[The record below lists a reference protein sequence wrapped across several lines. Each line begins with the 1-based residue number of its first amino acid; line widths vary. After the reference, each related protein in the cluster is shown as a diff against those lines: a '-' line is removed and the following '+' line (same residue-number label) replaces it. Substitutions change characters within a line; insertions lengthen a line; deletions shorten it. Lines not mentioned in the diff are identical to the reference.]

1 MTIIASQILKSSKR
15 LIIKI
20 GSALVVDSTNGQ
32 PKLNWL
38 NSLADDIAF
47 LKSQKIEVSLV
58 SSGAIGLGRSSLG
71 IDLHTPSK
79 SIELEKKQAAASIG
93 QIRLCQIY
101 QDIFKSRNIGVGQI
115 LLSPADTE
123 NRKSHL
129 NARAAMNELLR
140 AGILP
145 VINEN
150 DTTATEEIRFGD
162 NDRLAAR
169 VAQMIAADTLLILST
184 TDGLYTDDPR
194 INPRAEHIPFVGT
207 LTADTMALAK
217 DALAGLSTGGMKSKI
232 ESARI
237 AVNAGANVIIAC
249 GTGQNPIQPLIN
261 DDTTCTVIAAKG
273 NPASARKKWIQAHV
287 KTKGRVMIDDGAAT
301 ALRNGK
307 SLLPAGIRQ
316 ADGIFD
322 SGDAVQIFDLQ
333 LNELGIGLSKY
344 DSDEMLKIMGKKSS
358 EIYDILGYIGHD
370 EFIHRDD
377 LALH

>member
-1 MTIIASQILKSSKR
+1 MTKASTVLRNSRR

-20 GSALVVDSTNGQ
+20 GSALVVDGTNGQ
-32 PKLNWL
+32 PQLEWL
-38 NSLADDIAF
+38 NALADDIAE
-47 LKSQKIEVSLV
+47 LKSQNIEVCLV
-58 SSGAIGLGRSSLG
+58 SSGAIGLGRSSMG
-71 IDLHTPSK
+71 IGFNVPSK
-79 SIELEKKQAAASIG
+79 SIELEKKQAAAAVG

-101 QDIFKSRNIGVGQI
+101 QDVFKSRGIDVAQI

-123 NRKSHL
+123 NRKTHL
-129 NARAAMNELLR
+129 NARAAMNELLK

-194 INPRAEHIPFVGT
+194 LNPKAEHIPYVES
-207 LTADTMALAK
+207 LTAETMALAK

-237 AVNAGANVIIAC
+237 AINAGTNVIIAK
-249 GTGQNPIQPLIN
+249 GTEKNPIRPLL
-261 DDTTCTVIAAKG
+261 DDNTTCTIIAAKG
-273 NPASARKKWIQAHV
+273 NPTTARKRWIQAHV
-287 KTKGRVMIDDGAAT
+287 KTKGRVMIDDGAVN
-301 ALRNGK
+301 ALKNGK
-307 SLLPAGIRQ
+307 SLLPAGIKQ
-316 ADGIFD
+316 ADGTFD
-322 SGDAVQIFDLQ
+322 SGDAIQIFDLQ
-333 LNELGIGLSKY
+333 LNEIAIGLVKY
-344 DSDEMLKIMGKKSS
+344 DSDETKQIMGHKSS
-358 EIYDILGYIGHD
+358 EIPDILGYSGHD

-377 LALH
+377 LALI

>member
-1 MTIIASQILKSSKR
+1 MKTSSHLLANSKR

-20 GSALVVDSTNGQ
+20 GSALVVDGTNGCPQ
-32 PKLNWL
+32 LEWL
-38 NSLADDIAF
+38 NSLADDIVA
-47 LKSQKIEVSLV
+47 LKSKNIEICLV
-58 SSGAIGLGRSSLG
+58 SSGAVALGRESMG
-71 IDLHTPSK
+71 IGFNVPSK
-79 SIELEKKQAAASIG
+79 SIELEKKQAAASVG

-101 QDIFKSRNIGVGQI
+101 QDVFKARGINVAQI
-115 LLSPADTE
+115 LLTPADTE
-123 NRKSHL
+123 NRKTHL
-129 NARAAMNELLR
+129 NARAAMNELLK

-194 INPRAEHIPFVGT
+194 INPKATHIPLVES
-207 LTADTMALAK
+207 LTNETMALAK

-232 ESARI
+232 ESAKI
-237 AVNAGANVIIAC
+237 AVNAGTNVIIAK
-249 GTGQNPIQPLIN
+249 GSEKNPIQPLLRN
-261 DDTTCTVIAAKG
+261 LVPCTVIIAKD

-287 KTKGRVMIDDGAAT
+287 KTKGRIMIDDGAVM
-301 ALRNGK
+301 ALHKGK

-316 ADGIFD
+316 SDGVFD

-333 LNELGIGLSKY
+333 LNEIGIGLVKY
-344 DSDEMLKIMGKKSS
+344 DSDETTRIIGLKSS
-358 EIYDILGYIGHD
+358 EIPDILGYTGHD

-377 LALH
+377 LALT